1 MTASNP
7 QVTRVAADPSDSI
20 LIGLARAAL
29 ADSGDAEISWPALD
43 LADPKQREFGDYEL
57 LEEIGRGGM
66 GVVYRARQRS
76 LDREVAI
83 KFIAAGFADSVS
95 VARFLGEARSA
106 ARLLHPNIVPVHEVG
121 SIDHVHYFSMPL
133 IKGMTLASLLD
144 KGPLAP
150 AAAVTL
156 MLKLCEAIN
165 YAHRLGLLHLD
176 LKPANVLL
184 DARNEPLIADF
195 GLARH
200 MDASGGVDA
209 QEVSGTPA
217 FMAPEQVQIKQFR
230 LTAVTDLYG
239 LGAILYF
246 LLSGVSPH
254 GHGNAQELMQNS
266 VAGRI
271 KPLRDIAPAVAR
283 DLSAICEHCLQLHGK
298 DRYRTV
304 AELGADLARYRDGN
318 PVSVRS
324 AGVIERLARNV
335 KRNPALA
342 LSSSL
347 AVLALVLG
355 LAGST
360 WQWVEAESARRL
372 ADTQRREAVNQREV
386 AEQRA
391 TQMKQLAAMQA
402 ATSPDDSYAAIEE
415 RQRRANIL
423 IEWLRTQGG
432 SPTEQRALLGV
443 FVEALRSAGKS
454 GSVDSLIWEI
464 PNQMGL
470 QYRTKLSTQLAQMG
484 GRDNL
489 IAATVLMLRRSVRD
503 AQHPDL
509 PPLIARLNDEFGED
523 PLVLATMALGC
534 NESPPTCERFQLRQ
548 RLRALAPDFH
558 LAWTYGYTSDQALD
572 TESLAGMAKITTAQ
586 DAFPDLVAIVLD
598 KVIEHP
604 MPAAVTEPLRAVMS
618 DHEVAVFEQRD
629 VVAAMPVTNYGPLT
643 NACYPRHAG
652 FLRRQVE
659 DCLTVARV
667 LFQTERAPIVAKM
680 AGGAMLRRLL
690 PGSQEA
696 EQALSLRRQMLW
708 IKEQPDQIDDQ
719 EAISES
725 LEFDRETAQL
735 GEWPAFLRLAE
746 RRGISSLQPP
756 AGWQP
761 EHPDDLLLPEERSPK
776 R

>member
-1 MTASNP
+1 MSESNP
-7 QVTRVAADPSDSI
+7 QSTRVAADPSDSI

-29 ADSGDAEISWPALD
+29 ADSGDAGISWPALD
-43 LADPKQREFGDYEL
+43 LSDPQQREFGDYEL

-76 LDREVAI
+76 LDRDVAI

-150 AAAVTL
+150 ASVIAL
-156 MLKLCEAIN
+156 MLKLCEAID

-184 DARNEPLIADF
+184 DARNEPLVADF

-230 LTAVTDLYG
+230 LTEATDLYS

-246 LLSGVSPH
+246 LLTGVSPH

-271 KPLRDIAPAVAR
+271 KPVRDIAPAVAR

-304 AELGADLARYRDGN
+304 AELGADLARFRDGN

-324 AGVIERLARNV
+324 AGVIERLVRNV

-355 LAGST
+355 LAAST
-360 WQWVEAESARRL
+360 WQWLEAESARRL
-372 ADTQRREAVNQREV
+372 ADTQRREAVHQREV

-470 QYRTKLSTQLAQMG
+470 QYRTKLSAQLAQTG

-523 PLVLATMALGC
+523 PLALVTMALGC

-548 RLRALAPDFH
+548 RLRVLAPDFH
-558 LAWTYGYTSDQALD
+558 LAWTYGYTSAQALD
-572 TESLAGMAKITTAQ
+572 PEALAGMAKITTAQ

-598 KVIEHP
+598 KVVQHP

-618 DHEVAVFEQRD
+618 DHEAAVFEQRD
-629 VVAAMPVTNYGPLT
+629 VVTAMPVTNYGALM

-652 FLRRQVE
+652 FLRRHVD

-680 AGGAMLRRLL
+680 TGGSMLRRLL
-690 PGSQEA
+690 PGSLEA

-708 IKEQPDQIDDQ
+708 IKEQPDRIDDQ
-719 EAISES
+719 EAITAS

-735 GEWPAFLRLAE
+735 GEWPALLRLAE
-746 RRGISSLQPP
+746 RRGIPSLQPP

-761 EHPDDLLLPEERSPK
+761 QHPQDLLLPEERSPQ